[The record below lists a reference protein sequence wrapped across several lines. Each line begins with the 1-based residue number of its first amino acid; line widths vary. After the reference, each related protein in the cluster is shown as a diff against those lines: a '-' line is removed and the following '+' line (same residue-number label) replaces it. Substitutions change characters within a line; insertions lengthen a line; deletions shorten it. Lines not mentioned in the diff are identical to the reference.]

1 MAFPLFSPDPFSHA
15 ETKGF
20 LTEVGDLRRKQ
31 LTLECGILDN
41 EAKIHRKRKLLERK
55 KLHDEDGNV
64 DDLNDAIAAIG
75 GRTDFMK
82 VGENRL
88 IADSTSCEIGNL
100 S

>member
-1 MAFPLFSPDPFSHA
+1 MAIPLFSSDPFSDA

-41 EAKIHRKRKLLERK
+41 EAKINRKRKLVERK

-82 VGENRL
+82 VGGNR
-88 IADSTSCEIGNL
+88 
-100 S
+100 